1 MKDYLNWRCRALREL
16 AASTISE
23 HVAEMCQ
30 EANLYLGDDVFRV
43 LQNSYEQ
50 EESPTGKEVLRQLIE
65 NVEIAKNEQIPI
77 CQDTGFAVF
86 FVELGQEVHLTGG
99 TLEEAI
105 NAGVKKGYT
114 EGYLR
119 KSIVDDPL
127 YDRKNTGD
135 NTPAVIYTDIVPGDK
150 VKIFFA
156 PKGGGS
162 ENMSTV
168 KMLKPADGEE
178 GLIDFVVEHV
188 RAAGPNPCPPIVVGV
203 GIGGTFDRVAVGA
216 KKALLRPLGQ
226 SHPDQRYAE
235 LEQKI
240 LNKINDLGVGPQGF
254 GGRTFALDVHIETYP
269 SHIASMAAAVNINC
283 HASRHS
289 ERVL

>member
-1 MKDYLNWRCRALREL
+1 MREI
-16 AASTISE
+16 AASTISD
-23 HVAEMCQ
+23 HVAEMCE
-30 EANLYLGDDVFRV
+30 EANIYLGEEEFQALKDA
-43 LQNSYEQ
+43 LET
-50 EESPTGKEVLRQLIE
+50 EESPTGREVLKQLIE
-65 NVEIAKNEQIPI
+65 NVEIARNEQIPI

-86 FVELGQEVHLTGG
+86 FVEWGQELHLTGG

-105 NAGVKKGYT
+105 NAGVRRGYD

-150 VKIFFA
+150 VKIAFA

-168 KMLKPADGEE
+168 KMLKPSDGED
-178 GLIDFVVEHV
+178 GLVDFVVNHV
-188 RAAGPNPCPPIVVGV
+188 KAAGPNPCPPIVVGV
-203 GIGGTFDRVAVGA
+203 GIGGTFDKVAVQA
-216 KKALLRPLGQ
+216 KKALFRPVGTPHAD
-226 SHPDQRYAE
+226 SRFAA
-235 LEQKI
+235 LEKKI

-254 GGRTFALDVHIETYP
+254 GGRTFALAVHIETYP

-283 HASRHS
+283 HACRHL
-289 ERVL
+289 ERTL

>member
-1 MKDYLNWRCRALREL
+1 MREL
-16 AASTISE
+16 AASTITD

-30 EANLYLGDDVFRV
+30 EANIYLGEDVFTA
-43 LQNSYEQ
+43 LKNSLET

-65 NVEIAKNEQIPI
+65 NVEIARNEQIPI

-86 FVELGQEVHLTGG
+86 FVEWGQEVHLSGG

-105 NAGVKKGYT
+105 NAGVRRGYE

-127 YDRKNTGD
+127 YKRKNTGD
-135 NTPAVIYTDIVPGDK
+135 NTPAVIYTDLVPGDK
-150 VKIFFA
+150 VKIAFA

-168 KMLKPADGEE
+168 KMLKPSDGEA
-178 GLIDFVVEHV
+178 GVIDFVVNHV
-188 RAAGPNPCPPIVVGV
+188 KAAGPNPCPPIVVGV
-203 GIGGTFDRVAVGA
+203 GIGGTFDKVAQLA
-216 KKALLRPLGQ
+216 KKALFRSVGQ
-226 SHPDQRYAE
+226 PNPDSAFAA
-235 LEQKI
+235 LEKTI
-240 LNKINDLGVGPQGF
+240 LDKINDLGVGPQGF
-254 GGRTFALDVHIETYP
+254 GGRTFALAVHIETFP

-283 HASRHS
+283 HACRHL
-289 ERVL
+289 ERTI